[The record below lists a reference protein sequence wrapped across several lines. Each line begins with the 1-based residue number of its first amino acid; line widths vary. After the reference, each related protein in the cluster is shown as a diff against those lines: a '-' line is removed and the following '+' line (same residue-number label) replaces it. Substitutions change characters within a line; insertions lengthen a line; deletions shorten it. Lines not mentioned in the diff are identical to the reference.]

1 VSFSGRTL
9 LMAAVSGSDDKTPK
23 VLQWLLQRSHTTPHD
38 RHGTQS
44 CLGGGSCLCPPVMH
58 GPTSYEGPDVGLSM
72 T

>member
-1 VSFSGRTL
+1 MSFSGRTL

-38 RHGTQS
+38 RQGTQS
-44 CLGGGSCLCPPVMH
+44 CLCLLVMH
-58 GPTSYEGPDVGLSM
+58 GLTSYEGADVWLSM